1 MKEREY
7 GVLEYSVSIKTDQSI
22 VLYVPLMLDLPN
34 QTVSNLIDLIKVE
47 NNEDQNIS
55 YDVVETSYGMALSIK
70 TSKDVILKATMPY
83 EEFFKKNHPILIDP
97 DNLHFDMSMKKNST
111 YFEGRGI
118 ESSHWIYIEPISS
131 NLTQHVMVELKQK
144 ITTSGGVEYWKSY
157 KDDTLNYGYSNYN
170 SGWDL
175 IRIESGV
182 AVY

>member
-22 VLYVPLMLDLPN
+22 VLYVPLMLDLPK

-83 EEFFKKNHPILIDP
+83 EDF
-97 DNLHFDMSMKKNST
+97 
-111 YFEGRGI
+111 
-118 ESSHWIYIEPISS
+118 
-131 NLTQHVMVELKQK
+131 
-144 ITTSGGVEYWKSY
+144 
-157 KDDTLNYGYSNYN
+157 
-170 SGWDL
+170 
-175 IRIESGV
+175 
-182 AVY
+182 